1 MSDEKNLNDDL
12 NDDLGDAKDGEKK
25 ATDKADDFV
34 NEAKEKAKEFA
45 KEAKETAEEFTQDAK
60 LVLSDG
66 KNVAIIA
73 HLTLIGWIIALIMNN
88 SNKNELASFYIRQM
102 LGLMLVAFLLSFVP
116 IVGWILNLGM
126 LALWIISLMGAFE
139 GQKKL
144 VPIFGEYFQD
154 WFKSV

>member
-12 NDDLGDAKDGEKK
+12 NDGLGDSKDGEKK
-25 ATDKADDFV
+25 AIDKADDFV
-34 NEAKEKAKEFA
+34 NEAREKAKEFA
-45 KEAKETAEEFTQDAK
+45 KDAKETASEFTEDAK
-60 LVLSDG
+60 QVLSDG

-73 HLTLIGWIIALIMNN
+73 HLTLIGWIIAMVMNS

-116 IVGWILNLGM
+116 VVGWILNLGM

>member
-1 MSDEKNLNDDL
+1 MSDEKNLNDGL
-12 NDDLGDAKDGEKK
+12 NDAKDGEKK
-25 ATDKADDFV
+25 AADKADDFV
-34 NEAKEKAKEFA
+34 NEAKEKAKELA
-45 KEAKETAEEFTQDAK
+45 KEAKETASEFAEDAK

-73 HLTLIGWIIALIMNN
+73 HLTLIGWIIAMVMNSGN
-88 SNKNELASFYIRQM
+88 RNELASFYIRQM

-139 GQKKL
+139 GQKKM

>member
-1 MSDEKNLNDDL
+1 MSDEKNLNEDL
-12 NDDLGDAKDGEKK
+12 NDALGDAKDGENK

-45 KEAKETAEEFTQDAK
+45 KEAKETASEFAEDAK
-60 LVLSDG
+60 QVLSDG

-73 HLTLIGWIIALIMNN
+73 HLTLIGWIIAMVMNS

-116 IVGWILNLGM
+116 VVGWILNLGM